1 VIDHSRTVAAADDNV
16 PAPPAPAEGKLR
28 GLTDPTEGED
38 TGRATDRELG
48 ALVTEQHRGVG
59 IPAGELD
66 DDDLER
72 ELTHSHEKRHD
83 IFVGGTADQLANHS
97 SRTHELEAE
106 YLRRF
111 ADRVKDAEAKAE
123 RY

>member
-1 VIDHSRTVAAADDNV
+1 MTQQRPD
-16 PAPPAPAEGKLR
+16 
-28 GLTDPTEGED
+28 
-38 TGRATDRELG
+38 
-48 ALVTEQHRGVG
+48 VG
-59 IPAGELD
+59 IPAGDLA

-72 ELTHSHEKRHD
+72 ELAHSHEKRHD

-97 SRTHELEAE
+97 SRTRELEAE

-111 ADRVKDAEAKAE
+111 ADRVKDAEAKAS